1 MGVSDNMKV
10 IVHTDGASRGNP
22 GPAAVGIVITDENG
36 TVLVELSEYIGET
49 TNNVAEYRALLRGLQ
64 EAVRL
69 NAKEVLIYGDSQLM
83 IKQMNG
89 EYRVRHPNLV
99 PLYND
104 ARNMVRSLGQV
115 SFTYVPRSKNTRADE
130 LANQALDGYLKK
142 A

>member
-1 MGVSDNMKV
+1 MKV